1 LENIDDHTVN
11 SADFNFESDD
21 EETNGEIMMT
31 SQVGTQVHP
40 VAVISMP
47 GKDKIFKTTTCLI
60 DQCCTG
66 SGMITSAFAKIL
78 GIESTPTTPR
88 EFSMANGMLTTS
100 TEITI
105 KGAKLPGL
113 SKRREFD
120 LTLQIVPETVTLN
133 YGIVLGLNTMKQIDL
148 DTSVSNETISW
159 GNKLSIPMVTQSFWN
174 KERMTKLIESI
185 SHTIDPNSDGVIGHG
200 IMAGNI
206 SR

>member
-1 LENIDDHTVN
+1 MENKDNHKVN

-21 EETNGEIMMT
+21 EETHGEIMMT
-31 SQVGTQVHP
+31 LQVGTQVHP
-40 VAVISMP
+40 ITVISMP
-47 GKDKIFKTTTCLI
+47 GKDKIFKTTICLS

-113 SKRREFD
+113 PKRQEFN

-148 DTSVSNETISW
+148 DTSVRNETISW
-159 GNKLSIPMVTQSFWN
+159 GNKLSIPMWT
-174 KERMTKLIESI
+174 
-185 SHTIDPNSDGVIGHG
+185 
-200 IMAGNI
+200 
-206 SR
+206 